1 MFTLNE
7 LLSMG
12 IRKRAYWL
20 HQAEA
25 VKRQWIAS
33 MAHAVNIGMAGGE
46 DAQKAID
53 KLELSETYEESR
65 LKWSKANWDM
75 LLFMKEGKGV

>member
-1 MFTLNE
+1 
-7 LLSMG
+7 MG
-12 IRKRAYWL
+12 IRQKAYWL

-53 KLELSETYEESR
+53 RLELVETYDKARRKQSE
-65 LKWSKANWDM
+65 ANWNM
-75 LLFMKEGKGV
+75 LMWMKRGKGV

>member
-1 MFTLNE
+1 
-7 LLSMG
+7 MG
-12 IRKRAYWL
+12 IRQKAYWL

-53 KLELSETYEESR
+53 RLELVETYDKARQKQSE
-65 LKWSKANWDM
+65 ANWNM
-75 LLFMKEGKGV
+75 LMWMKRGKGV